1 MVKIKTGIYTE
12 KEIQEEEEKNE
23 LRVIGD
29 EEYFS
34 VKNIMEWLPV
44 KATTIKKY
52 LRSGKIKGRK
62 IGRTW
67 FVSRANFYNYLGGK

>member
-1 MVKIKTGIYTE
+1 MVKIKTGWFTQ
-12 KEIQEEEEKNE
+12 KQVDEEEKKNE
-23 LRVIGD
+23 LRVIED

-44 KATTIKKY
+44 SATTIKKY

>member
-12 KEIQEEEEKNE
+12 EEIQEYDNKQA
-23 LRVIGD
+23 LRVIGK

-34 VKNIMEWLPV
+34 VKNIMEWLPI

-52 LRSGKIKGRK
+52 LQQGRIRGRK
-62 IGRTW
+62 IGKTW
-67 FVSRANFYNYLGGK
+67 YVSKENFYNYLEGK

>member
-12 KEIQEEEEKNE
+12 KEIQEYDNKQA
-23 LRVIGD
+23 LRVIGK

-52 LRSGKIKGRK
+52 LQQGRIHGRK
-62 IGRTW
+62 IGKTW
-67 FVSRANFYNYLGGK
+67 YVSKENFYNYLEGK